1 MKHTR
6 TFLLVDDD
14 TDDALLFGEV
24 LEDVNPTIRLLTAT
38 DGIKAL
44 EALSNDDDIP
54 EIIFLDLNMPR
65 MDGKECLA
73 EIKADERLKDVKV
86 IIYTT
91 SSHSADVEQTMQM
104 GATAFITKPSNIHD
118 LRNILSSIS
127 SAQPGRLQQTL
138 SRLCENPGTFIIC

>member
-1 MKHTR
+1 M
-6 TFLLVDDD
+6 VDDD

-24 LEDVNPTIRLLTAT
+24 LQDVNPDIHLITAT
-38 DGIKAL
+38 DGMIAL
-44 EALSNDDDIP
+44 EKLRASSVSP
-54 EIIFLDLNMPR
+54 EMIFLDLNMPR

-73 EIKADERLKDVKV
+73 EIKADENLKNIEV

-104 GATAFITKPSNIHD
+104 GARAFITKPSNIRE

-127 SAQPGRLQQTL
+127 ATEPGELQQTL
-138 SRLCENPGTFIIC
+138 NRLCQNPGTFIIC